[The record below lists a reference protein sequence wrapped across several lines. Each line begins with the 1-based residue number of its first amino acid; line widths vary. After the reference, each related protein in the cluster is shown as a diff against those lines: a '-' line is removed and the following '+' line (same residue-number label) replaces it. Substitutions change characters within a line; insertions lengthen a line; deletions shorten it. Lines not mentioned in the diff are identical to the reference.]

1 MDKIKDF
8 NNNFIPIA
16 IKIIPKILSIIIIPV
31 NPIFLCIHVADF
43 KKIYMVIQLIKTAR
57 TSSSLLISEFR
68 AIKVDNVPGPA
79 IKGNAIGNIVALEI
93 LLFGLFDSSPK
104 TILIPK

>member
-1 MDKIKDF
+1 M
-8 NNNFIPIA
+8 PIA

-43 KKIYMVIQLIKTAR
+43 KNIYIKKQLIRIAR

-68 AIKVDNVPGPA
+68 AINVDNVPGPA

-93 LLFGLFDSSPK
+93 F
-104 TILIPK
+104 